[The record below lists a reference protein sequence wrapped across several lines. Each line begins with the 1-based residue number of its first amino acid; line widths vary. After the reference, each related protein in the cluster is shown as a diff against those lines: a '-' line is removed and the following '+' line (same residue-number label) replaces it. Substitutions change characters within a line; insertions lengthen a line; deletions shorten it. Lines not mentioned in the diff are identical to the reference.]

1 MSQRLAR
8 TAIDPAALAV
18 DAQRALAPGP
28 GRMMAARGLMPVTR
42 PRDLCALL
50 YQLALDSDE
59 RIRTAATGS
68 ARGLPDPVLR
78 GGLGDPD
85 SDARV
90 LDWFAELFAGAP
102 GPTELVIQNP
112 ATADQTLELVAARA
126 SAAEV
131 DLIAT
136 NESRLLRAPGI
147 IAAMYQNRSAR
158 MSTVDRVVELAVRNG
173 VKVAGI
179 PAWDEICKVFA
190 PGSRER
196 KEGGGGE
203 IVEVEGDAAD
213 ALFARAAGVNAGR
226 ADGRSDSDGEGEGE
240 GEGKKEIWALPVPMK
255 IRLAMLGNAFDRS
268 ILIRDPK
275 KIVAVAAV
283 KSPGMTDAEASKYAS
298 NNSLA
303 EEVISYIANRRDWTK
318 LYSIKLSLVNNPKCP
333 LGIAMRLMPHLR
345 EKDVDQLAR
354 SKGIPSALAA
364 QARKLRMA
372 RQTRK

>member
-1 MSQRLAR
+1 MSERLAR
-8 TAIDPAALAV
+8 TPLDPATLGG

-42 PRDLCALL
+42 PRDLCSLL
-50 YQLALDSDE
+50 YQLSLDADE
-59 RIRTAATGS
+59 RIRAAATGS
-68 ARGLPDPVLR
+68 ARSLPDPVLR
-78 GGLGDPD
+78 GGLGDPE

-90 LDWFAELFAGAP
+90 LDWFAELLSGAP

-112 ATADQTLELVAARA
+112 AAADSTLELIAARA
-126 SAAEV
+126 TAAEV

-147 IAAMYQNRSAR
+147 IAAMYQNRKAR

-196 KEGGGGE
+196 KEAGGGE

-213 ALFARAAGVNAGR
+213 AMFARAAGLNAGR
-226 ADGRSDSDGEGEGE
+226 GDGEGSSGDGDGE
-240 GEGKKEIWALPVPMK
+240 GNKEIWALPVPMK

-268 ILIRDPK
+268 VLIRDPK
-275 KIVAVAAV
+275 KIVAVSAV
-283 KSPGMTDAEASKYAS
+283 KSPGMTDAEAAKYAGNS
-298 NNSLA
+298 SLA

-333 LGIAMRLMPHLR
+333 LGIAMRLIPHLR

-354 SKGIPSALAA
+354 SKGIPSALAS
-364 QARKLRMA
+364 QARKLRMQ